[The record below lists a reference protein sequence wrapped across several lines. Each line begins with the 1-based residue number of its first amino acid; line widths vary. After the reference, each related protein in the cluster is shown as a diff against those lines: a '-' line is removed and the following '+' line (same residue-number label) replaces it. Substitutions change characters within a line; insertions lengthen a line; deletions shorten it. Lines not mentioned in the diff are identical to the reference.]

1 MGIEMATFCS
11 MNPGAD
17 HSTDWNAPYSGSKS
31 IVAAIGNNSMS
42 RDQNGLLPDSAI
54 PGLIQSLT
62 SSGVVPQIPENSIH
76 AEDLEKFLVADSIFI
91 ENAKNEYC
99 YYNERYVWSIN
110 QLFSSLVG
118 PSGLNYSKVTSA
130 QQTLIKKYL
139 DASIQLNQ
147 TLNDITKVVK
157 GVATSRVKDAK
168 SLGSAITKLNAQ
180 LDSTEHGL
188 AKQKEILSKG
198 KDTTVLYKEME
209 KYSKEKNNY
218 TSNMLMLYSFLN
230 ITALGLLFYVYRSAS
245 E

>member
-1 MGIEMATFCS
+1 MATFCS
-11 MNPGAD
+11 INPGAD
-17 HSTDWNAPYSGSKS
+17 HSTDWNTPYPGPKS

-54 PGLIQSLT
+54 PGLVQNLT
-62 SSGVVPQIPENSIH
+62 SSGVVPRIPENSTN
-76 AEDLEKFLVADSIFI
+76 AADLEKFLVADSIFI
-91 ENAKNEYC
+91 ESAKNEYC
-99 YYNERYVWSIN
+99 YYNQRYVWCIN
-110 QLFSSLVG
+110 QLFGSLVG
-118 PSGLNYSKVTSA
+118 PKGLNYMTVTSA
-130 QQTLIKKYL
+130 QQAVIKKYL
-139 DASIQLNQ
+139 DASVQLNQ
-147 TLNDITKVVK
+147 TLNDITKVLK
-157 GVATSRVKDAK
+157 GVSQSRTKDIQ

-188 AKQKEILSKG
+188 AKQKDILSKG

-209 KYSKEKNNY
+209 KYSKEKNKY